1 MGGIWSIYYS
11 KVRVGFMKFLVI
23 SDLHGDVAMLD
34 KLDFEFKTADVVL
47 CCGDFA
53 KDTEPSKPMLDALC
67 KKHDVIFAVPGNHD
81 APSFSSELE
90 AADVECEGEL
100 EWYEGLLFC
109 GSGGSTKHTGW
120 TPNEIT
126 EEEIV
131 RDFDVALASAQS
143 MGNDWS
149 NLVAIMH
156 NPPKDTKCDKISDGT
171 HVGSVLLRQFIEKTQ
186 PLLVVTGHIHESAG
200 VDKIGDTIIVNPGSL
215 AEGRY
220 AVLEVAKTDGKWNV
234 VQYELCSLD
243 ASQDDTL
250 ENILSLETFDLF
262 ANQIEAAPIDTI
274 KSVFNSAL
282 NAALSDKNP
291 VLQNTKISENSVVLE
306 SSNKKAMLTEVAKD
320 YLGDQLFAA
329 LGDKQAQIANV
340 LSLSS
345 AQMSVT
351 VDNVFDFIDAYTP
364 LEPKQIELNKSLKVY
379 YGDNMGCFGYY
390 KKAAMILA
398 VEDSF
403 DTLIAS
409 DEVVLLGSSA
419 TQIELM

>member
-1 MGGIWSIYYS
+1 
-11 KVRVGFMKFLVI
+11 MKFLVI
-23 SDLHGDVAMLD
+23 SDLHGDMAMLD

-53 KDTEPSKPMLDALC
+53 DYTEPSKPMLDALR

-81 APSFSSELE
+81 ELSFSSELE
-90 AADVECEGEL
+90 VADMECEGEL
-100 EWYEGLLFC
+100 EWYEGLVFC
-109 GSGGSTKHTGW
+109 GSGGSTRHTGW

-131 RDFDVALASAQS
+131 RDFDIALASAQS

-156 NPPKDTKCDKISDGT
+156 NPPKDTECDKISDGT

-186 PLLVVTGHIHESAG
+186 PLLVVTGHIHDSAG
-200 VDKIGDTIIVNPGSL
+200 VDKIGDTFIVNPGSL

-220 AVLEVAKTDGKWNV
+220 AVVEVAKTDGKWNV

-243 ASQDDTL
+243 ATDASQDDTL
-250 ENILSLETFDLF
+250 ENILSLETFDSF
-262 ANQIEAAPIDTI
+262 ANQIETAPIDTI

-291 VLQNTKISENSVVLE
+291 VLQNTKISENSAVLE
-306 SSNKKAMLTEVAKD
+306 NSNKKAMLAEVAKD
-320 YLGDQLFAA
+320 YLGDQLFVA

-340 LSLSS
+340 LSISPAKMS
-345 AQMSVT
+345 AT

-364 LEPKQIELNKSLKVY
+364 LEPKRIELNKSLKVY
-379 YGDNMGCFGYY
+379 YGDNTAFEYY

-403 DTLIAS
+403 NAFIAG
-409 DEVVLLGSSA
+409 DEVALLGSSD
-419 TQIELM
+419 TQIELI